1 MVNNDGSDYK
11 PVFYRML
18 CSFPSRDS
26 KFFFIEPYTDNEV
39 KLHFCLYWQ
48 EFEMTVVFKRQ

>member
-26 KFFFIEPYTDNEV
+26 KFFIEQYIDNEV
-39 KLHFCLYWQ
+39 KLYFCLYWQ

>member
-18 CSFPSRDS
+18 YSFPSRDS
-26 KFFFIEPYTDNEV
+26 KFFIEQYIDNEV
-39 KLHFCLYWQ
+39 KLYFCLYWQ

>member
-11 PVFYRML
+11 QCFRKCYLLFRQRLKV
-18 CSFPSRDS
+18 
-26 KFFFIEPYTDNEV
+26 FFFIEQYIDNEV
-39 KLHFCLYWQ
+39 KLDFCLYWQ